1 MIYPP
6 QSPNVPQSSLHHL
19 PLAAAQVKNQ
29 AAALAKLILG
39 LVRALG
45 ESSTLE

>member
-6 QSPNVPQSSLHHL
+6 HSPKAPQSSLNHF
-19 PLAAAQVKNQ
+19 PLAAAQVKFQ

-39 LVRALG
+39 LVRD
-45 ESSTLE
+45 